1 MLRLF
6 VNTFTADDKHFL
18 LNRDNLTKP
27 IQILLP
33 KKQKAFSQKKIFFAF
48 SNFRLN
54 IEHFTKRDNP
64 HRWCISEITD
74 TEKRV

>member
-27 IQILLP
+27 IQILLS

-54 IEHFTKRDNP
+54 IENFTKRDNP
-64 HRWCISEITD
+64 HR
-74 TEKRV
+74 